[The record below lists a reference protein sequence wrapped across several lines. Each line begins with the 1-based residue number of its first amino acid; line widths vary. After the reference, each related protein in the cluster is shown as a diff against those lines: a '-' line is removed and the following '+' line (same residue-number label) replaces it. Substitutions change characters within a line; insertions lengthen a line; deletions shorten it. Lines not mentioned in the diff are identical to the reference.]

1 MIITTKSIILKIC
14 LFLLGCISIGYAVF
28 VFNKGDESLGGNTLL
43 LKGGL
48 VANGEKGTEEQAD
61 VLIVGDRIK
70 AVGKDLVADGAQ
82 MVDCT
87 GMVVL
92 PGFVDSHVHIE
103 SSMVLPVAFGE
114 AVLPFGTTAVIA
126 DPHEIVNVAGSEGV
140 RFFLENAEQSPID
153 VYVSLPSSVPATLLD
168 TNGAGEFLA
177 KDMAGFVNHPLVVSL
192 GEVMNP
198 FAVAERDPQL
208 MEKIALFKGKTI
220 DGHLAGMSADMVK
233 DYAELGI
240 SNDHECVNEED
251 LLMRYEAGL
260 NIYIREGSAARNAD
274 FLLDAVRKHR
284 VSTSQLAF
292 CTDDKHLS
300 TIAQEGHISTIV
312 RMACEK
318 GFTWGEIAGMASY
331 NPCRFYNLQD
341 KGSIQENY
349 VADIAVMS
357 MNADMVKYV
366 VKDGKLVAKD
376 GKRLYEY
383 KKCHSNTFEN
393 TIKYRTFSSE
403 DFVVPSHLQ
412 DVAIRLLPGEVVTA
426 VATSDEFGD
435 AKMNMLAT
443 IERYGK
449 NGNFSVAKCVGYG
462 VTDGA
467 VATSVSHDAHNVVC
481 IGDNASD
488 MALAC
493 NFLRELGGGYVIA
506 SKGKV
511 LGYFA
516 LPAYGLMSERNAEEA
531 MAGIHELEVLAYRMG
546 VNPSIDPFITLSFVA
561 LPVIPGIRLL
571 DTGLYNVLENKF
583 Y

>member
-1 MIITTKSIILKIC
+1 MIITMRSIILKIC
-14 LFLLGCISIGYAVF
+14 LFLLGCISVMCVALF
-28 VFNKGDESLGGNTLL
+28 LNKGDETLVNDTLL

-48 VANGEKGTEEQAD
+48 VVNGETGTEEQAD

-70 AVGKDLVADGAQ
+70 AVGKDLVADGALI
-82 MVDCT
+82 VDCT

-177 KDMAGFVNHPLVVSL
+177 KDMADFVNHPLVVSL

-198 FAVAERDPQL
+198 FAVQEKDPQL

-220 DGHLAGMSADMVK
+220 DGHLSGMPADVVK
-233 DYAELGI
+233 AYAELGI
-240 SNDHECVNEED
+240 ANDHECTNEEE
-251 LLMRYEAGL
+251 LLTRHKAGM

-274 FLLDAVRKHR
+274 ALLTAVRKHGLA
-284 VSTSQLAF
+284 TSQLAF

-312 RMACEK
+312 RMALEM

-331 NPCRFYNLQD
+331 NPCRFYKLQD

-349 VADIAVMS
+349 LADIAVMS
-357 MNADMVKYV
+357 MDADTVKYV
-366 VKDGKLVAKD
+366 IKDGKLVAKD
-376 GKRLYEY
+376 GKRLYEC
-383 KKCHSNTFEN
+383 KKYDSNAFEK
-393 TIKYRTFSSE
+393 TVHYRTFTSE
-403 DFVVPSHLQ
+403 DFVVPTHLQ

-426 VATSDEFGD
+426 VATSEEFGD

-443 IERYGK
+443 LERYGK
-449 NGNFSVAKCVGYG
+449 NGNFSVAQCVGYG
-462 VTDGA
+462 VTNGA

-493 NFLRELGGGYVIA
+493 NFLRDLGGGYVIA
-506 SKGKV
+506 SQGKV

-531 MAGIHELEVLAYRMG
+531 MTGIHELELLAFSMG
-546 VNPSIDPFITLSFVA
+546 VNPNIDPFITLSFVA